1 MKKGKTGKT
10 RKNEKTKNVG
20 KRAGKYGNEE
30 GTGRYGTGLQE
41 GRERADGKK
50 FSVPAHIFGINPC
63 FSAGKQIGGLKLSH
77 FSQTPEN
84 LVGKTTL
91 FPSIVYGRSSL
102 RCKRR

>member
-1 MKKGKTGKT
+1 MKTGKTGKT
-10 RKNEKTKNVG
+10 RKNEITKRAG

-30 GTGRYGTGLQE
+30 GTGRDY
-41 GRERADGKK
+41 RKDGKK